1 MGTSEK
7 ITIQTTVQAPV
18 EKVWAY
24 WTEPNHITKWN
35 AASDDW
41 HTPFAENDLRIGGK
55 FLSRMEAKDGSF
67 GFDFGGTYD
76 EVKANEVIAYSMED
90 GRTVIITFKANG
102 DKTEIVETFDADS
115 ENPVDMQRQGWQA
128 ILDRF
133 KNYVED

>member
-1 MGTSEK
+1 MGASEK

-67 GFDFGGTYD
+67 GFGFGGTYD

-133 KNYVED
+133 KSYVEN